1 MEVEALEK
9 KGHTAF
15 AKAMKSFSSSER
27 YKRSKRLVSAGFC
40 IVFCSDGNNAQNVIK
55 RFLNGSYFEDMYAT
69 DALRSSDKT
78 IVLPMPVNIT
88 LLVWTVLFNKCR
100 FSLLTT

>member
-9 KGHTAF
+9 KGHTDF

-40 IVFCSDGNNAQNVIK
+40 IVLLFFWFRWNNAQNAINV
-55 RFLNGSYFEDMYAT
+55 FE
-69 DALRSSDKT
+69 
-78 IVLPMPVNIT
+78 
-88 LLVWTVLFNKCR
+88 WQLF
-100 FSLLTT
+100 